1 MKKTNTILAAL
12 LLLGSLAFAQSN
24 TQQKQQTPNVKK
36 GYKKGATT
44 GMNSKHDPATSKRT
58 EIKNPPATK

>member
-1 MKKTNTILAAL
+1 MKKISSTLAAL
-12 LLLGSLAFAQSN
+12 VMFSCFSFAQSN
-24 TQQKQQTPNVKK
+24 TTQQKPANVKK

-58 EIKNPPATK
+58 EIKNQTTSNK